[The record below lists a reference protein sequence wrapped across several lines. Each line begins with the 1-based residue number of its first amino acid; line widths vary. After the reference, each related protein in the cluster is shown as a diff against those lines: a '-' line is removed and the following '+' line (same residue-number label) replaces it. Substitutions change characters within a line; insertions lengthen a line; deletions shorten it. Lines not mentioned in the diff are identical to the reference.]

1 MTVGPLFYEAL
12 MLNIILHIT
21 GGTGIAQAM
30 TLSFGGLQFSAG
42 LFEFAANPASLHTSV
57 TFRHIHL
64 YKGIFINVSVI
75 INDHTGHAE
84 KLFVQ
89 AKGNVKTPL
98 YACEAGCQYEPVEL
112 RYVMQYSRLSG

>member
-1 MTVGPLFYEAL
+1 M
-12 MLNIILHIT
+12 IILNFFP
-21 GGTGIAQAM
+21 GATGIAQAM

-64 YKGIFINVSVI
+64 YKNVYINVSVV

-84 KLFVQ
+84 KLLIK
-89 AKGNVKTPL
+89 ANLGDGKTSL

-112 RYVMQYSRLSG
+112 G

>member
-1 MTVGPLFYEAL
+1 M
-12 MLNIILHIT
+12 IILNFFP
-21 GGTGIAQAM
+21 GASGIAQAM

-64 YKGIFINVSVI
+64 YKNVYINVSVV

-84 KLFVQ
+84 KLLIK
-89 AKGNVKTPL
+89 ANLGDGKTSL

-112 RYVMQYSRLSG
+112 G